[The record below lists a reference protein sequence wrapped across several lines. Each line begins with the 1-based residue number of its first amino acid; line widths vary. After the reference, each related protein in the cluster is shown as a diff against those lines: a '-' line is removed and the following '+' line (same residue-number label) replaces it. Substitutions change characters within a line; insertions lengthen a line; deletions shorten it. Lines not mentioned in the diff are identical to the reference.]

1 MAMLTI
7 DAARAAMVGAVG
19 VLASETAR
27 LENCPGRVLA
37 EDVIARTDQPPFNA
51 AAMDGWAVRAAD
63 GLAPRRIIGE
73 SAAGRPF
80 GGVVGA
86 GEALR
91 IFTGAAIPEGA
102 DHVVMQE
109 DAVLAGET
117 VNFNELGKANLRPR
131 GKDHRAGQAL
141 LCAGQRLAG
150 ARLAVAAEAGH
161 DPLQVVRRPRIA
173 LLPTGDELLAPGGP
187 LPHSGAIFESVSF
200 GLCGLIRA
208 WGAEPVCA
216 PVAADRP
223 DAIARALNAARTNAD
238 LVVMIGGASVG
249 DHDHARSATTAPLLV
264 EKIALRPGKPT
275 WFAQDPQGP
284 ILGLPGNPASAL
296 VCARLFLLPLIE
308 ELLGVVEVERA
319 APFMTRLAHDLPENG
334 DRAHVRRACIAPD
347 ANGQF
352 VATSTFDQD
361 SSHLSPFATANALL
375 IQQPNTPAL
384 ATGEPIEAIW
394 LTPP

>member
-1 MAMLTI
+1 MLTI
-7 DAARAAMVGAVG
+7 DAARAAMVGAVRA
-19 VLASETAR
+19 LARETAR
-27 LENCPGRVLA
+27 LEDCAGRVLA
-37 EDVIARTDQPPFNA
+37 QDVIARTDQPPFDA
-51 AAMDGWAVRAAD
+51 AAMDGWALRAAD
-63 GLAPRRIIGE
+63 GLAPRRVIGE

-80 GGVVGA
+80 GGVVGP

-102 DHVVMQE
+102 DHVAMQE
-109 DAVLAGET
+109 NALLAGET
-117 VNFNELGKANLRPR
+117 VNFNDLGKANLRPR

-141 LCAGQRLAG
+141 LCAGQRLDG
-150 ARLAVAAEAGH
+150 ARLALAAAAGH
-161 DPLQVVRRPRIA
+161 DPLQVVRRPRVA

-208 WGAEPVCA
+208 WGAEPVRA

-223 DAIARALNAARTNAD
+223 GAIARALDAARTNAD

-249 DHDHARSATTAPLLV
+249 DYDHARSATTAPLLV
-264 EKIALRPGKPT
+264 EKIAVRPGKPT
-275 WFAQDPQGP
+275 WFARDPQGP

-308 ELLGVVEVERA
+308 AMLGLGEAERA
-319 APFMTRLAHDLPENG
+319 GPFMARLAHDLPANG
-334 DRAHVRRACIAPD
+334 DRAHVRRARIAPD
-347 ANGQF
+347 ACGHL
-352 VATSTFDQD
+352 VAQSRFDQD
-361 SSHLSPFATANALL
+361 SSLLTPFSDANALL
-375 IQQPNTPAL
+375 LQQPNTA
-384 ATGEPIEAIW
+384 AIAAGEPIEALW